1 MSRAETSASSVEP
14 GVAAERL
21 SAEIDRLLRGE
32 EAAGI
37 EWDLWPTVERLAAIN
52 QLFDPPDMA
61 LRQRV
66 WARMQ
71 RVQFTSQGWRWRAW
85 PRAWAAVVLTLVLA
99 IAVIGASPWG
109 RQAIAEVMGVFRL
122 GRVEVR
128 VTPRATVQPGVE
140 HQVTRQESLPD
151 LAAAEELVGYKLLTP
166 TALPEGYV
174 LRAVKAVYYDD
185 LPTWIP
191 QPFYIDLDYG
201 PPAGDAHPYYLCL
214 REYRVSFGEP
224 GEGIS
229 ALRFATGE
237 VSLAQDVD
245 LDGRHAV
252 LLHLPGAAFPP
263 AEVLLEVVWEQDGVV
278 VELMSQELSAE
289 ELIAIAKSVR

>member
-1 MSRAETSASSVEP
+1 MNRAEM
-14 GVAAERL
+14 VAAEKL
-21 SAEIDRLLRGE
+21 SAEIDRRLRGE
-32 EAAGI
+32 ETAGG
-37 EWDLWPTVERLAAIN
+37 EGDLWSTVERLAAIN
-52 QLFDPPDMA
+52 RLFEPPDAA
-61 LRQRV
+61 LRQRM

-71 RVQFTSQGWRWRAW
+71 RAQSTARGWPWRAW
-85 PRAWAAVVLTLVLA
+85 PRAWATIALTVVLAL
-99 IAVIGASPWG
+99 AVIGASPRG

-140 HQVTRQESLPD
+140 HQVTRQEDLPN
-151 LAAAEELVGYKLLTP
+151 LAAAEELVGYELLTP
-166 TALPEGYV
+166 MVLPEGYE

-185 LPTWIP
+185 LPAWIP

-201 PPAGDAHPYYLCL
+201 PPTGDTHPYYLRL
-214 REYRVSFGEP
+214 REYRVSFGGP

-237 VSLAQDVD
+237 VSMAEDVD

-263 AEVLLEVVWEQDGVV
+263 AEVLLEVVWEQGGVV

-289 ELIAIAKSVR
+289 ELVAVARSVR